1 MSTGMSKTHE
11 LKCHPAPFAAVMD
24 GSKPFEWRKDD
35 RGFQVGDTLHL
46 KEWDP
51 RTEPI
56 EDDPLDGEFCQ
67 RVPIGYTGRELFRRV
82 TYIIRDGFGIPPGY
96 CIMGIAELDRME
108 APKVLTTE
116 ALWQAFKNELVPDG
130 RSESIGLM
138 FDQPTAEFVLRYARD
153 SGYLAPAPGLTVEEV
168 MDIVEH
174 WRRYDTRKAISAAES
189 KEALESED
197 GASGWVLLSDLRAR
211 LTAALTAKSR
221 TA

>member
-96 CIMGIAELDRME
+96 CIMG
-108 APKVLTTE
+108 LTAAT
-116 ALWQAFKNELVPDG
+116 PG
-130 RSESIGLM
+130 GIG
-138 FDQPTAEFVLRYARD
+138 
-153 SGYLAPAPGLTVEEV
+153 APAPGLTVEEAEV
-168 MDIVEH
+168 VVKAWVQKTSGCEDEDD
-174 WRRYDTRKAISAAES
+174 WREEEWQKY
-189 KEALESED
+189 
-197 GASGWVLLSDLRAR
+197 VSDLRAR